1 MKNYKFLLP
10 FIAVIILFSIFYFS
24 LSKNAD
30 VIKAEADRKITEI
43 DSLKAEIF
51 VKQLEVLRYEYILDQ
66 LDSNC
71 KQVADSIMS
80 NTE

>member
-1 MKNYKFLLP
+1 MKKYKILLP
-10 FIAVIILFSIFYFS
+10 FIPVIILMAIYFGALYVNS
-24 LSKNAD
+24 DA
-30 VIKAEADRKITEI
+30 VKAESDSKKREI

-51 VKQLEVLRYEYILDQ
+51 VKQLEVQRYEYILDQ

>member
-10 FIAVIILFSIFYFS
+10 FIPVIILFVIYFGALYVNS
-24 LSKNAD
+24 DA
-30 VIKAEADRKITEI
+30 IKAETDKRTTEI